1 MHWCTA
7 WISFYADTS
16 LTRLI
21 MAFIKSML
29 SSLMSAPLSLSSWNF
44 ILISFEVCRK
54 TLISGWYTHICV
66 CSRQVKICCRFPTLI
81 LMWTNSRF
89 SKFNQTWE
97 ISTRFPFPPLNLFIS
112 HFQVFLM
119 TPSCLQ
125 TASCPQ
131 RSQVIFNRQISGVH
145 AEQRKD
151 ETSELSTRQWA
162 VVKEPIMRSRGQPE
176 EKINHFTCI
185 FPIMLHTEKQHIEGY
200 PSATNSSTA
209 SINVSGGRHTGCIL
223 GLFQAI
229 KRLTELKIWASI
241 FFVVFC
247 PVANP
252 PNNHASEEGCVCSY
266 FIVVTI
272 QTYTTP
278 FMLPRVLPV
287 CSLSAQQVCR
297 SRSASIFSTC

>member
-1 MHWCTA
+1 MHWCTP
-7 WISFYADTS
+7 WISLYADTN

-66 CSRQVKICCRFPTLI
+66 CSRQVNT
-81 LMWTNSRF
+81 
-89 SKFNQTWE
+89 KFNQTWE

-145 AEQRKD
+145 AEQRMD
-151 ETSELSTRQWA
+151 ETSELSMRQWA

-185 FPIMLHTEKQHIEGY
+185 FPIMLHTEKQHKPE
-200 PSATNSSTA
+200 S
-209 SINVSGGRHTGCIL
+209 H
-223 GLFQAI
+223 
-229 KRLTELKIWASI
+229 
-241 FFVVFC
+241 
-247 PVANP
+247 
-252 PNNHASEEGCVCSY
+252 
-266 FIVVTI
+266 
-272 QTYTTP
+272 
-278 FMLPRVLPV
+278 
-287 CSLSAQQVCR
+287 R
-297 SRSASIFSTC
+297 SRDIQVPQTAPRHR